1 MSMDVKG
8 ILQNQADDLLDIE
21 IDCLEEELST
31 GGYDPAYRKDCN
43 ALIEAIRHAR
53 KVGAEPRDGVS
64 ADSSGGGVAKGAYAD
79 PRSLSPYNDVPIPK
93 RTDSEVVAHD
103 LAAMRRLPDRKTRF
117 KAYLAQSPHI
127 DEGFCDAHFDI
138 FTRDEMSMLL
148 ETRSFSEAFLEKY
161 FASLD
166 HDKVARYQ
174 KFSEAFFIEHFA
186 ELDPK
191 IVLKSGCNDWR
202 KPNSMSSRLNVFL
215 RLKGVR
221 L

>member
-31 GGYDPAYRKDCN
+31 GGYDPAYRKECN
-43 ALIEAIRHAR
+43 ALIKAVRHAR
-53 KVGAEPRDGVS
+53 KVGAEPR
-64 ADSSGGGVAKGAYAD
+64 GGIPNNNTRGGIAESTHAD
-79 PRSLSPYNDVPIPK
+79 PRSLSPFNDVPIPK

-103 LAAMRRLPDRKTRF
+103 LAAIRRMADSKTQL
-117 KAYLAQSPHI
+117 KAYLAQSPII
-127 DEGFCDAHFDI
+127 DEGFCDVHFDI
-138 FTRDEMSMLL
+138 FTRDEMSTLL
-148 ETRSFSEAFLEKY
+148 EMRSFSEAFLEKY

-202 KPNSMSSRLNVFL
+202 KPNSMSSQLNVFL